1 MTIFSLQIAQKPST
15 KLAISMRIEIKSS
28 QAICQTMLLCVSK
41 HWALSPKMTIG
52 MINCF
57 QIANLV
63 DIMG

>member
-1 MTIFSLQIAQKPST
+1 
-15 KLAISMRIEIKSS
+15 MRIEIKSS
-28 QAICQTMLLCVSK
+28 QAICQMMLLCVSK
-41 HWALSPKMTIG
+41 HWALSPKMIID